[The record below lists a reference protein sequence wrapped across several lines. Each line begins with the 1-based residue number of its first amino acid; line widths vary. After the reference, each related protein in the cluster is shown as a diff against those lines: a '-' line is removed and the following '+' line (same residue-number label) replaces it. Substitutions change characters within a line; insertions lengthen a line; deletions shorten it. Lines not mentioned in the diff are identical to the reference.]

1 MDKDGLMART
11 PQIPPEPTSREEVLE
26 RLRKDGFEVEPRKT
40 EDLPDLV
47 EVPGLAATDSD
58 DEQEEP
64 S

>member
-11 PQIPPEPTSREEVLE
+11 PQILPEPTSREEVLE